1 MLFQDNVNVLLK
13 NETIEIQPWKGLGL
27 IGSQRARYARERNR
41 RFVPSDQ
48 LPFGIDT
55 WKIENNFTRGQ
66 RDGTRTLSRAAARL
80 PRNLSKNK
88 TRGKISLSLSSQAFQ
103 TFFTVLCL
111 RFVATN
117 SRTMKQKK
125 KRKKRKKKQCT
136 AILEDDEKRKERER
150 ERESGTKVGSHLNP
164 AYPQHFKT
172 NKRANQQSGFCF
184 EPVLSS
190 IQR

>member
-1 MLFQDNVNVLLK
+1 MENRKQLHSRAERRHSNVISSSRAFAKKLVQEQNTGKDIPLPLVSSIPNILHRALSSIRSDELSY
-13 NETIEIQPWKGLGL
+13 NET
-27 IGSQRARYARERNR
+27 
-41 RFVPSDQ
+41 
-48 LPFGIDT
+48 
-55 WKIENNFTRGQ
+55 
-66 RDGTRTLSRAAARL
+66 
-80 PRNLSKNK
+80 
-88 TRGKISLSLSSQAFQ
+88 
-103 TFFTVLCL
+103 
-111 RFVATN
+111 
-117 SRTMKQKK
+117 KK
-125 KRKKRKKKQCT
+125 KKKKQCT